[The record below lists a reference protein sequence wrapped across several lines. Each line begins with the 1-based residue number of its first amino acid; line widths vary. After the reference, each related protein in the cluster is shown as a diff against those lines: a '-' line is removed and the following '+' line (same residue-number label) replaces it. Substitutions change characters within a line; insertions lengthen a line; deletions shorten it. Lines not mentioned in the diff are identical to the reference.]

1 MISTKKLIQMARK
14 WQKMATM
21 GRKRIAFQRTN
32 SKSRL
37 ANANG
42 SSAGQKGCFI
52 VYTMDE
58 RRFAIPLS
66 YLSNNIVR
74 GLFRAS
80 EEEFGIPTDG
90 PITLPIDA
98 LSMEYIISLISR
110 GLAKDQENALLMS
123 LTRGSCSS
131 SSAFNQALESQ
142 QILVCS

>member
-21 GRKRIAFQRTN
+21 GRKRIAFPRTN
-32 SKSRL
+32 SKSTS
-37 ANANG
+37 ANADG
-42 SSAGQKGCFI
+42 SLAAQKGHFV
-52 VYTMDE
+52 VYTTDE
-58 RRFAIPLS
+58 GRFAIPLS

-74 GLFRAS
+74 ELFRVS
-80 EEEFGIPTDG
+80 EEEFGIPRDG
-90 PITLPIDA
+90 PIMLPIDA

-131 SSAFNQALESQ
+131 SLAFNKALESS